1 MGVLTR
7 WKQAKSLKV
16 VDSSEI
22 LLVKVEINRV
32 CHMKV
37 MVSEGAVG
45 GQLAAG
51 ISAATRINENFYV
64 YISTLKSKSVI

>member
-1 MGVLTR
+1 M
-7 WKQAKSLKV
+7 
-16 VDSSEI
+16 DSSEI

-51 ISAATRINENFYV
+51 SPAVTRINKKFYV
-64 YISTLKSKSVI
+64 YIFTLKSKSVI

>member
-1 MGVLTR
+1 M
-7 WKQAKSLKV
+7 
-16 VDSSEI
+16 DSSEI

-51 ISAATRINENFYV
+51 ISAATRINENFYM
-64 YISTLKSKSVI
+64 YISTLKSESVI